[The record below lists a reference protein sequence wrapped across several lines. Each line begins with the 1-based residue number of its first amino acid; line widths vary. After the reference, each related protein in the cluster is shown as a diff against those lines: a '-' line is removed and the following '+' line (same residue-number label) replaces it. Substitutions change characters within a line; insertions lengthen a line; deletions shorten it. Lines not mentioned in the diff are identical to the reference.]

1 MKLGISLGRK
11 HQIFIGL
18 ILTRKRK
25 TTNMP
30 CHPEAIP
37 LKQFKKGITTN
48 HTPNYN
54 RINAWPL
61 QFLRT
66 GAYDRSYGYLNVRTT
81 AGFWWSN
88 TAGSATYGR
97 ALNTWSGNVYAQNY
111 SFRGSGFALRGVANH
126 LFMLQYIQC

>member
-66 GAYDRSYGYLNVRTT
+66 GYYNISYGNLASRTT
-81 AGFWWSN
+81 SSIWWSD
-88 TAGSATYGR
+88 TAGSAVVGR
-97 ALNTWSGNVYAQNY
+97 VLNTYAGVVNAQSNNW
-111 SFRGSGFALRGVANH
+111 RGYGFALRCVRAH
-126 LFMLQYIQC
+126 KV

>member
-66 GAYDRSYGYLNVRTT
+66 GYYYRSYGYLYARTT
-81 AGFWWSN
+81 NGFWWSG
-88 TAGSATYGR
+88 TAGSAANGH
-97 ALNTWSGNVYAQNY
+97 LLHTWTGNVHAQSNGW
-111 SFRGSGFALRGVANH
+111 RGHGFALRCVRA
-126 LFMLQYIQC
+126 YKV